1 MTAAASSSTAPAP
14 ALANADPAL
23 FKDVHF
29 FISDTLE
36 PSVRAAI
43 ADLLVDSG
51 ATPCRSD
58 HPASSSSSSRL
69 PRFDLSS
76 VTHFITDTL
85 DFPERKLVEELNA
98 QEGGKTNVGLG
109 IELDGGKGKGKDADS
124 VHGQKIEI
132 VTPAWV
138 TRSYDLQIL
147 QSPRFYSA
155 DKALYFSGTVICT
168 SELPQAD
175 MLSIHAGVLSL
186 GGQVRRELTREVT
199 HLICPA
205 EHGAKYEMAIKFGT
219 ELGIVVVLPHW
230 FTESLRLAR
239 LVPVDIYRFPSP
251 PFTTSLRD
259 PSISSKPF
267 ADRLFDY
274 WKTRLEPSSS
284 SASKPPSPSPNTATH
299 VILGTNRAN
308 QVCAGAARDEES
320 YVRTMAAMEVAGR
333 EGQPIAGVPPAHV
346 HDSTMR
352 PFTGMRFYLAS
363 DLGLSVGLERALRA
377 RIAEGGGSCW
387 SFAFDVEVSLDM
399 PGAGEGGER
408 SRRATTEGIDA
419 WEKRRRAEKRLKK
432 SDIVI
437 TRTREGW
444 EYWTA
449 YDLGLSIANLNYLYH
464 CISTSTLPSPLSRL
478 LHYPLPSLS
487 GIPEWSKS
495 SDDHQSAGK
504 TKEIIVTVS
513 NYSGPARDYVRA
525 LIDCT
530 GAKFEGSMTKSTDYV
545 ITPSEYGSKVQH
557 ARTWGLPLVT
567 HLWLEALIL
576 EWRFIPPSTH
586 SSYLLPLASSFGA
599 SSTYFAAILG
609 DTAYTREGIAKWAE
623 RDEVQQM
630 RKEALRPVEEL
641 ERLEKEE
648 QQRRRAKLAKEA
660 EAATHDE
667 ENIAEKGEGSEAE
680 ADGAED
686 GAATAVEIEN
696 AARNLPTP
704 PEQPRK
710 PPIAVPAPPKPPRQL
725 STLVVDTLDR
735 HTGPVAGPSKSR
747 SKTPHE
753 SHPVSAKVSP
763 TAKQGLMDVD
773 DDVDGLVTPARP
785 LEPAKKK
792 VAKGSTPNAK
802 PVNGTNSKKRQRSS
816 SLSSATSSSSDEDEL
831 PQSAKAMRKTFAQ
844 ISDENLVV
852 IGTKRGA
859 AAKARQALAVV
870 MEDRNAFEKEL
881 KSSGRKKKYGD
892 ALGPSRKRSRSPTKR
907 ATQDGDGSGEED
919 EDEPESSAL
928 RAKAKAKRPP
938 KEENEEDDRPKKK
951 PKPAAAV
958 VKSGAKSAFKAFQAS
973 GGASN
978 TQDGVV
984 SSFDRPPHGK
994 PPQPVSKTQ
1003 KIKIISTGLGL
1014 DKSSDEIKALKSFGA
1029 AWTDQP
1035 KDATHLVVKSISRT
1049 EKFLC
1054 CLPFAPKIVTIKWI
1068 EACLAAGKLIDE
1080 QPYLLRDTK
1089 KEKEIGDSLEAILG
1103 RARKGKLFAGKTVY
1117 ISRSTSPDATTMQ
1130 KIIEASGGIVHVKD
1144 LSKFVKKIVDDPD
1157 ALVISCPND
1166 RREWEKLAAAPN
1178 KKKIYSVEAALT
1190 AVLHQNFSRGFNDA
1204 NRCDFQLEK

>member
-29 FISDTLE
+29 FVNDTLD
-36 PSVRAAI
+36 PQVRAAI
-43 ADLLVDSG
+43 EDLLVDSG

-58 HPASSSSSSRL
+58 HPSSSSSSSRL

-76 VTHFITDTL
+76 ITHFITDTL
-85 DFPERKLVEELNA
+85 DFPERKLIEEVNA

-109 IELDGGKGKGKDADS
+109 IELDGVKGKGKDAEGAE
-124 VHGQKIEI
+124 GQQIEI

-155 DKALYFSGTVICT
+155 DKALYFSGTVVCT

-175 MLSIHAGVLSL
+175 TLSIHAGVLSL

-251 PFTTSLRD
+251 PFTTTLRD

-274 WKTRLEPSSS
+274 WKNHLEPSSS
-284 SASKPPSPSPNTATH
+284 SASKPPSPTPNTATH

-308 QVCAGAARDEES
+308 QVCDGAARDEES
-320 YVRTMAAMEVAGR
+320 YVRTMAEMEVAGR
-333 EGQPIAGVPPAHV
+333 GGQPIAGVPPAHE
-346 HDSTMR
+346 DDPTLR
-352 PFTGMRFYLAS
+352 PFANKRFYLAS

-419 WEKRRRAEKRLKK
+419 WEKRRHAEKRLKK

-487 GIPEWSKS
+487 GIPEWS
-495 SDDHQSAGK
+495 SASTDGK
-504 TKEIIVTVS
+504 KRDIIVTVS

-557 ARTWGLPLVT
+557 ARTWGLQLVT

-586 SSYLLPLASSFGA
+586 SSYLLPLASPFGA
-599 SSTYFAAILG
+599 SSTNFAAILG

-630 RKEALRPVEEL
+630 RKEALRPLEEL
-641 ERLEKEE
+641 ERLEREE
-648 QQRRRAKLAKEA
+648 ERRRRAALAGEAGTLAQQGEKLA
-660 EAATHDE
+660 E
-667 ENIAEKGEGSEAE
+667 EHESSDTDD
-680 ADGAED
+680 DGASNGSRE
-686 GAATAVEIEN
+686 ALEHVAQ
-696 AARNLPTP
+696 NLPTP
-704 PEQPRK
+704 PEQPRR
-710 PPIAVPAPPKPPRQL
+710 PPVATAAPPKPPRQP
-725 STLVVDTLDR
+725 STLVGDTLDG
-735 HTGPVAGPSKSR
+735 HAGPVAGPSKQR
-747 SKTPHE
+747 SKTPQE
-753 SHPVSAKVSP
+753 PRPVPAKASP
-763 TAKQGLMDVD
+763 TVKQDAMDVD
-773 DDVDGLVTPARP
+773 DGADGLVTPARP
-785 LEPAKKK
+785 IKPAKKK
-792 VAKGSTPNAK
+792 IAKEPTAAAK
-802 PVNGTNSKKRQRSS
+802 PVNGANGKKRQRSS
-816 SLSSATSSSSDEDEL
+816 SLSSATSTSSDDDDL

-852 IGTKRGA
+852 VGTKRGA
-859 AAKARQALAVV
+859 AAKARQALAIV

-892 ALGPSRKRSRSPTKR
+892 ALGGPSRKRSRSPTKK
-907 ATQDGDGSGEED
+907 ATPDGDGSDEEE
-919 EDEPESSAL
+919 EDEPESSVL
-928 RAKAKAKRPP
+928 KAKVKAKRPP
-938 KEENEEDDRPKKK
+938 KEEDEEDELERPKKK
-951 PKPAAAV
+951 PKVVNAAN
-958 VKSGAKSAFKAFQAS
+958 KPGSKSAVKALQAS
-973 GGASN
+973 AGASN

-984 SSFDRPPHGK
+984 SSFDKPPNGK
-994 PPQPVSKTQ
+994 PPQPISKTQ
-1003 KIKIISTGLGL
+1003 KTKIISTGLGL

-1029 AWTDQP
+1029 TWTDNP

-1054 CLPFAPKIVTIKWI
+1054 CLPFVPKIVTIKWV
-1068 EACLAAGKLIDE
+1068 EACLAAGKLVDE
-1080 QPYLLRDTK
+1080 QSYLLRDTK
-1089 KEKEIGDSLEAILG
+1089 KEKEIGDTLEAILG
-1103 RARKGKLFAGKTVY
+1103 RARKGKLFDGKTIY
-1117 ISRSTSPDATTMQ
+1117 ISRSTSPEPTTMQ
-1130 KIIEASGGIVHVKD
+1130 KIIEASGGVVHVKD
-1144 LSKFVKKIVDDPD
+1144 LSKFVKKIAENRD

-1190 AVLHQNFSRGFNDA
+1190 AVLHQDLSRGFNDA
-1204 NRCDFQLEK
+1204 NRCDYQLEK

>member
-14 ALANADPAL
+14 ALAKADPAL

-29 FISDTLE
+29 FVNDTLE
-36 PSVRAAI
+36 PQVRAAI
-43 ADLLVDSG
+43 EDLLIDSG
-51 ATPCRSD
+51 ATPCRND
-58 HPASSSSSSRL
+58 HPSSSSSSSRL

-76 VTHFITDTL
+76 ITHFITDTL
-85 DFPERKLVEELNA
+85 DFPERKLIEELNA
-98 QEGGKTNVGLG
+98 QDGGKTNVGLG
-109 IELDGGKGKGKDADS
+109 IELDGGKGKGKDADG
-124 VHGQKIEI
+124 VEGQQIEI

-155 DKALYFSGTVICT
+155 DKALYFSGTVVCT

-175 MLSIHAGVLSL
+175 TLSIHAGVLSL

-205 EHGAKYEMAIKFGT
+205 EHGAKYEMAIRFGT

-251 PFTTSLRD
+251 PFTTTLRD

-267 ADRLFDY
+267 ADRLFNY
-274 WKTRLEPSSS
+274 WQNHLEPSSS
-284 SASKPPSPSPNTATH
+284 SASRPQSPTPNTATH

-308 QVCAGAARDEES
+308 QVCDGAARDEES
-320 YVRTMAAMEVAGR
+320 YVRTMAEMEVAGR
-333 EGQPIAGVPPAHV
+333 DGQPIAGVPPAHE
-346 HDSTMR
+346 DDPTLR
-352 PFTGMRFYLAS
+352 PFANKRFYLAS

-377 RIAEGGGSCW
+377 RIIEGGGSCW

-419 WEKRRRAEKRLKK
+419 WEKRRHAEKRLKK

-464 CISTSTLPSPLSRL
+464 CISTSTLPSPLCRL
-478 LHYPLPSLS
+478 LHYPLPSLF
-487 GIPEWSKS
+487 GIPEWSSAS
-495 SDDHQSAGK
+495 SDGK
-504 TKEIIVTVS
+504 KRDIIVTVS

-576 EWRFIPPSTH
+576 EWRFIPPSIH
-586 SSYLLPLASSFGA
+586 SSYLLPLASPFGA
-599 SSTYFAAILG
+599 SSTNFAAILG

-623 RDEVQQM
+623 REEVQQM
-630 RKEALRPVEEL
+630 RKEALRPLEEL
-641 ERLEKEE
+641 ERLEREE
-648 QQRRRAKLAKEA
+648 EQRRRAALAGEA
-660 EAATHDE
+660 GSLAQQGEELVEEQESSETEGDGTSDGSRAALHH
-667 ENIAEKGEGSEAE
+667 
-680 ADGAED
+680 
-686 GAATAVEIEN
+686 AAQ
-696 AARNLPTP
+696 NLPPP
-704 PEQPRK
+704 PEQPRR
-710 PPIAVPAPPKPPRQL
+710 PPVAAAAPPKPPRQL
-725 STLVVDTLDR
+725 STLVGDTLDG
-735 HTGPVAGPSKSR
+735 HAGPVAGPSKQP
-747 SKTPHE
+747 SKTPQE
-753 SHPVSAKVSP
+753 PRPVPAKVSP
-763 TAKQGLMDVD
+763 TVKQDAMVVD
-773 DDVDGLVTPARP
+773 EATDALVTPARP
-785 LEPAKKK
+785 TKPGKKK
-792 VAKGSTPNAK
+792 IAKEPTAAAK
-802 PVNGTNSKKRQRSS
+802 PVHGANGKKRQRSS
-816 SLSSATSSSSDEDEL
+816 SLSSATSTSSDDDDL

-852 IGTKRGA
+852 VGTKRGA

-892 ALGPSRKRSRSPTKR
+892 ALGGPSRKRSRSPTKK
-907 ATQDGDGSGEED
+907 ATQNGDGSDEE
-919 EDEPESSAL
+919 EEEEPESSAPK
-928 RAKAKAKRPP
+928 AKAKAKRPP
-938 KEENEEDDRPKKK
+938 KEEDEEDDLERPKKK
-951 PKPAAAV
+951 PKSAGTANKV
-958 VKSGAKSAFKAFQAS
+958 GSKSAVKAFQAS
-973 GGASN
+973 AGASN

-984 SSFDRPPHGK
+984 SSFDRPPNGK
-994 PPQPVSKTQ
+994 PPQPISKTQ

-1029 AWTDQP
+1029 TWTDNP

-1054 CLPFAPKIVTIKWI
+1054 CLPFVPKIVTIKWV
-1068 EACLAAGKLIDE
+1068 EACLAAGKLVDE

-1089 KEKEIGDSLEAILG
+1089 KEKEIGDTLEAILG
-1103 RARKGKLFAGKTVY
+1103 RARKGKLFDGKTIY
-1117 ISRSTSPDATTMQ
+1117 ISRSTGPEPTTMQ
-1130 KIIEASGGIVHVKD
+1130 KIIEASGGVVHVKD
-1144 LSKFVKKIVDDPD
+1144 LSKFVKKIAENPD

-1166 RREWEKLAAAPN
+1166 RREWEKLASAPH

-1190 AVLHQNFSRGFNDA
+1190 AVLHQDLSRGFNDA
-1204 NRCDFQLEK
+1204 NRCDYQLEK